1 MTDSLIEFHF
11 HETKK
16 PAFFKVKKTENWI
29 SKNLKNYSVKMAK
42 VSFVFVTDE
51 YQLTINKQFLQ
62 HDDYTDIITFDN
74 TLDSKHII
82 GEIYISLERV
92 KENAKIFKTTYKNE
106 LHRVLA
112 HGILHLLGFKD
123 KSAQDKET
131 MRAEEEKWIAEI

>member
-16 PAFFKVKKTENWI
+16 PAFFTVKKTENWI
-29 SKNLKNYSVKMAK
+29 SKNLKNYSVKMAR

-82 GEIYISLERV
+82 GEIYISLDRV
-92 KENAKIFKTTYKNE
+92 KENAKIFKTTYSKE
-106 LHRVLA
+106 LHRVMA

>member
-11 HETKK
+11 HETRK
-16 PAFFKVKKTENWI
+16 PAFFKVKKTKNWI
-29 SKNLKNYSVKMAK
+29 FKNLKNYSVKMAR